1 MDNTTINQPVTY
13 SLSIKGDE
21 KSFYK
26 ELEIFTQSVIQEL
39 SIFFN
44 KEVDGLVKFLSQ
56 NKTEELRTKE
66 EYSFELIIIGTLW
79 NIYNG
84 YAQKDNSFVVD
95 TLLPHLNNLRKKN
108 QMLKPYVD
116 DVKGYFLTRIYSNPE
131 VDVKPEYS
139 LYEFK
144 RLIKWLDAT
153 GEFGEEVKRM
163 NNWYA
168 FLLGFSDE
176 RVKQLLS
183 KVSSYATYFSDLS
196 RNALGQYTN
205 GVHNY
210 LKNIHPQMKNRE
222 DYIFCG
228 RKEEEYL
235 MNLVGAE
242 VLNKSLKKSFSQ
254 ASKRVILLPTCMCK
268 PDNGQ
273 CKAIFAEIEGKCTSC
288 SRNCIVNTIKNQ
300 VEDKNTTVALITHSS
315 SFSRV
320 LQKYENQTGVG
331 LVGIACIL
339 NLLTGGYELKRLNI
353 PAQCVFLNY
362 SGCKKHWTKD
372 GVPTTL
378 YIEQLKQILAQ
389 KEIATTHEA
398 KEEVK
403 MAV

>member
-1 MDNTTINQPVTY
+1 MNNATISQPVTY
-13 SLSIKGDE
+13 SLNVKGDE
-21 KSFYK
+21 KAFYK
-26 ELEIFTQSVIQEL
+26 ELETFTQSVVQEL
-39 SIFFN
+39 SVFFN

-56 NKTEELRTKE
+56 NKAEELRTRE
-66 EYSFELIIIGTLW
+66 EYSFELVIMGTLW

-108 QMLKPYVD
+108 QVLKPYVD
-116 DVKGYFLTRIYSNPE
+116 DVKGYLLSRIYSNPE
-131 VDVKPEYS
+131 AVKSEYS
-139 LYEFK
+139 LYELK
-144 RLIKWLDAT
+144 RLIRWLDAT

-176 RVKQLLS
+176 KVKQLLS
-183 KVSSYATYFSDLS
+183 KVSAYAAYFSDLS
-196 RNALGQYTN
+196 QNALGQYTT
-205 GVHNY
+205 GVHSY

-228 RKEEEYL
+228 RREEEYL

-254 ASKRVILLPTCMCK
+254 AQKRVVLLPTCMCK

-273 CKAIFAEIEGKCTSC
+273 CKAIFAEIEGKCTGC
-288 SRNCIVNTIKNQ
+288 SKNCVVNTIKKQ
-300 VEDKNTTVALITHSS
+300 VEDKNTMVVLITHSS
-315 SFSRV
+315 SFSKV
-320 LQKYENQTGVG
+320 LQKYENQTGIG
-331 LVGIACIL
+331 LVGIACVL

-378 YIEQLKQILAQ
+378 YIEQLKHILAQ
-389 KEIATTHEA
+389 KAIVKTPEV
-398 KEEVK
+398 KEEVR